1 MSIKKAWCV
10 CFITARSSTFIN
22 LMLFL
27 SAVTFHTWSN
37 PSFFI
42 LESSDDDGPV
52 VMFHVLSL
60 SCLPAFTFPPLQNNP
75 HLIFLCFSFKVLAGM
90 NVHPA
95 EFDGLKQEYNVKG
108 YPTFC
113 YFEWVKSCHLS
124 HFRPALACKA
134 QNIRVG
140 PLQTEVQ
147 SRSLKHPQKWWWQT
161 HSLQCW
167 SPRFRSC
174 IYQVKRKK
182 FLTFSGIF
190 LYSLWKSKLAVRGWD
205 CQCCRVQLRVTV
217 RDRLQFLM

>member
-1 MSIKKAWCV
+1 M

-42 LESSDDDGPV
+42 LVSSDDDDGPV
-52 VMFHVLSL
+52 VMFHVPSL
-60 SCLPAFTFPPLQNNP
+60 SCLSAFTFPPLQNNP
-75 HLIFLCFSFKVLAGM
+75 HLIFLFVFFSKVLAGM

-113 YFEWVKSCHLS
+113 YFEWVKSSHPSHL
-124 HFRPALACKA
+124 RPALACKA

-167 SPRFRSC
+167 PPEIQKSHLPGEKEKSFWHSLGSSC
-174 IYQVKRKK
+174 IPFEKVNSQ
-182 FLTFSGIF
+182 
-190 LYSLWKSKLAVRGWD
+190 
-205 CQCCRVQLRVTV
+205 
-217 RDRLQFLM
+217 